1 VTWLALAVVPE
12 YWCAIPSACSVHRR
26 QRTNPS
32 STQAAVRGGRS
43 RAYAQVIAAGG
54 DAAAVATALAAS
66 RSAAVA
72 APAPEEAGRRR
83 TSTSPS
89 YRRGNIAEAAAPAE
103 EGQPAGGDGGDRT
116 AHAPLSAPSAAAEQG
131 AALPAE
137 YQRLTDL
144 LVAVQHALTLLRIRG
159 GATTVDAVSAVVA
172 HLQGRTCGVTHL
184 ATLQAALALCEE
196 PGESHAMAMSWQR
209 VPRRKGEVPE
219 EQLVISLPP
228 PPRGST
234 THDEALLRAL
244 RQRLEEHTAGE
255 VAPAIEPAE
264 LPVRPSVLAAAAAA
278 AARGAGAAQT
288 EEAQARLQAGQVVR
302 AAEAAEAA
310 PKAVQQ
316 LVHAGGVSVAALR
329 AAAAAEVAAA
339 DVQATAAAR
348 AAARRAARLPRLL
361 DAIRSWLVGHNRSAA
376 PLPDL
381 VTALR
386 AGVSAG
392 SQVTGA
398 VSDDVEEMTAQV
410 MALVTALPEWIVAE
424 PSVTAGCE
432 GPILRFNPRCEMQ
445 PLRRRLA
452 AEAQRAGEA
461 LKTLAR

>member
-1 VTWLALAVVPE
+1 M
-12 YWCAIPSACSVHRR
+12 
-26 QRTNPS
+26 
-32 STQAAVRGGRS
+32 
-43 RAYAQVIAAGG
+43 
-54 DAAAVATALAAS
+54 
-66 RSAAVA
+66 
-72 APAPEEAGRRR
+72 
-83 TSTSPS
+83 
-89 YRRGNIAEAAAPAE
+89 AEAAAPAE
-103 EGQPAGGDGGDRT
+103 EVQPAGGAGGGGT
-116 AHAPLSAPSAAAEQG
+116 AHAPPTAPAAAAEQS

-137 YQRLTDL
+137 YQRLADL

-159 GATTVDAVSAVVA
+159 GATTVDAISAVVTQ
-172 HLQGRTCGVTHL
+172 LQGRSCGVTHL

-196 PGESHAMAMSWQR
+196 PGESHAMAMTWQR

-219 EQLVISLPP
+219 EQLVVSLPP

-244 RQRLEEHTAGE
+244 RKRVEEHAAGE
-255 VAPAIEPAE
+255 APAIQPAE

-302 AAEAAEAA
+302 AVEAADAA

-381 VTALR
+381 VAALR

-410 MALVTALPEWIVAE
+410 MALVTELPEWIVAE
-424 PSVTAGCE
+424 PSVTSGCE
-432 GPILRFNPRCEMQ
+432 GPILRFNPRCDMQ